1 MEILSRQESPGIA
14 READRLCRIIE
25 ERETALR
32 EGRAG
37 KTAKVENAAFQ
48 LLQIGRNA
56 VYRIDDARRWFLKL
70 PCGKNWKGLE
80 GEALGFRFLKTVFP
94 GAEYYLHPA
103 AVRISLKKGYI
114 LSAEVPGSQLNYHL
128 YRGCFRASAKDFK
141 KVEEMF
147 RRCGRVLGE
156 FHRAG
161 ANYPARPLASGLANT
176 LERRLAK
183 AERLDARGQ
192 EIARWRQ
199 TRAPFAAEESFVHGN
214 CTYRNI
220 FVHGDQA
227 GLIDFE
233 TSGRGSL
240 YNDLARV
247 CSDVLLTRTALFFPW
262 KRAFSAL
269 AALLEGYKSAYSY
282 QPEHLLNYIA
292 LYIFDRYIQVYGI
305 KKERET
311 VSGVPV
317 SRGKVHRLIDSL
329 LEGDAASV
337 FGGIRL

>member
-1 MEILSRQESPGIA
+1 MEILSRQESPEIA

-25 ERETALR
+25 ERDTALR

-37 KTAKVENAAFQ
+37 KTARLENAVFQ

-70 PCGKNWKGLE
+70 PCGKNWKGLQ
-80 GEALGFRFLKTVFP
+80 GEALGFGFLKTVFP
-94 GAEYYLHPA
+94 GAEYYLHSA
-103 AVRISLKKGYI
+103 AVRISFEKGYL

-128 YRGCFRASAKDFK
+128 YRGCFRASAKQFK
-141 KVEEMF
+141 QIEEMF
-147 RRCGRVLGE
+147 WLCGQMLGE

-161 ANYPARPLASGLANT
+161 ARYPARPLASGLANT

-199 TRAPFAAEESFVHGN
+199 AFTPFATEETFVHGN

-220 FVHGDQA
+220 FVHGRQV
-227 GLIDFE
+227 GMIDFE

-247 CSDVLLTRTALFFPW
+247 CSDVILTRTALFFPW
-262 KRAFSAL
+262 KRAFRAL
-269 AALLEGYKSAYSY
+269 AALLEGYKSVYAY
-282 QPEHLLNYIA
+282 QPEYLLNYIA
-292 LYIFDRYIQVYGI
+292 LYIFDRYIQVYCI

-311 VSGVPV
+311 IAGIPV
-317 SRGKVHRLIDSL
+317 SRGKVHRLIDGL
-329 LEGDAASV
+329 LEGDASSV
-337 FGGIRL
+337 FAGVRP